1 MLPQKIYLKT
11 VFNIPFNSNSKDDID
26 LLIELSNN
34 GIILYWTSDQSKK
47 SEGYAVY
54 VFEENDNHK
63 TTIEEIFKSINAS
76 NNKYTSVKVCYNY
89 KESILVPEKHHD
101 SNLNNE
107 MLSLIYGEDFS
118 SVQNSEFVNTKAIH
132 NIYRV
137 PAHHKTSI
145 ENCFNNYSSVHSTSL
160 QIKNEVDGDIIN
172 CIVYQEI
179 IKVLVY
185 KKSHLQ
191 LVQQYQYTGPN
202 DVAYHVLNIC
212 KQFELNPSST
222 PLRLSGMIV
231 KDSQLY
237 QSLYNCFLDIDFLAP
252 SNQIK
257 IADQL
262 SHLPNHFFSHLT
274 ELVSCEL

>member
-11 VFNIPFNSNSKDDID
+11 VFNIPFNSNLTNDID

-34 GIILYWTSDQSKK
+34 GVILFWTSAQSQK
-47 SEGYAVY
+47 SEGYVFY
-54 VFEENDNHK
+54 VFEENDNPK
-63 TTIEEIFKSINAS
+63 SAIEEVFKSS
-76 NNKYTSVKVCYNY
+76 NVTKSKFKSVKVCYNY
-89 KESILVPEKHHD
+89 KESILIPQKHYN
-101 SNLNNE
+101 SNLNKD
-107 MLSLIYGEDFS
+107 MLSIVNGEDFS
-118 SVQNSEFVNTKAIH
+118 AIEISELVNTKSIQ

-145 ENCFNNYSSVHSTSL
+145 ENNFKNYSSVHSTSL
-160 QIKNEVDGDIIN
+160 QIKNEIEGDLIS
-172 CIVYQEI
+172 CIVYQEM

-185 KKSHLQ
+185 KKSQLQ
-191 LVQQYQYTGPN
+191 LVQQYKYTGPN

-231 KDSQLY
+231 KESQLY
-237 QSLYNCFLDIDFLAP
+237 QSLYNCFLDIDFTTP
-252 SNQIK
+252 SNQIQ
-257 IADQL
+257 IAEQL